1 MCLAVPMR
9 LVAIEGPEGRA
20 EVQGV
25 GRSVRLDLV
34 PGAQVGDWLIVHA
47 GYAIQVLDEAEAAET
62 MALVA
67 VAMGDDPA
75 AP

>member
-1 MCLAVPMR
+1 MR
-9 LVAIEGPEGRA
+9 LVAVEGPEGRA

-67 VAMGDDPA
+67 VAMADDPA
-75 AP
+75 PS